1 MNYRKHTFL
10 LLMSLQLAAVSLYAQ
25 DNGTIA
31 KANEKYE
38 DLAYIDSREV
48 YLKVIDRGYGNP
60 EIYRQLADSYYFNA
74 ELPEA
79 LSWYDAYIQGT
90 DNPDIE
96 YIFRYAQC
104 LKSVGSYDA
113 ANELMGK
120 MYQMSGSDSRA
131 ELYIN
136 EKNYLDLIELQSG
149 RFELQPTTVNSS
161 YSDFAPSFYGGQ
173 LVFASNRPSGGRASR
188 LIHDWNDQPF
198 LDLYMVQPSEDD
210 SEPKRISKRL
220 NSKYHE
226 STAIFTKDGQRVYF
240 TRNNYTQSNYKS
252 DSQGTNRLKLYYSD
266 IQNGKWSEPKEVPFN
281 SDEYSVAHPALS
293 ADEKTLIFASDMPG
307 TVGLSDLYKVD
318 INGDGS
324 FGEPESLGLKLNTEG
339 RETFPFIDGDGN
351 LYFASDGHL
360 GLGGLDIF
368 IAEVKSDGSFGEP
381 FNLGEPVNSSLDD
394 FTFIV
399 NSNND
404 LGYFASNRDGGM
416 GSDDIYSFKRVNK
429 PLMNCFQLLSGEVW
443 DSESNERLAEAKLL
457 LLDENNNV
465 IAETVSAVD
474 GSFDFDV
481 VDCQKAY
488 AIRASKVNYDPS
500 QESFVTGSDFNIP
513 VKQGIYL
520 KPKLKLEV
528 GQDLAKIL
536 ELNPIYFDYD
546 KSNIRPDAAAEL
558 EKVIAVMKQ
567 YPTLKID
574 VRSHTDSRAPD
585 AYNLKLSQR
594 RNVSTL
600 KYLMEQGGI
609 DPSRIT
615 GRGYGE
621 TQLLNACANGIEC
634 PDELHQLNRR
644 SEFIIVEK

>member
-1 MNYRKHTFL
+1 M
-10 LLMSLQLAAVSLYAQ
+10 
-25 DNGTIA
+25 
-31 KANEKYE
+31 
-38 DLAYIDSREV
+38 
-48 YLKVIDRGYGNP
+48 
-60 EIYRQLADSYYFNA
+60 
-74 ELPEA
+74 
-79 LSWYDAYIQGT
+79 
-90 DNPDIE
+90 
-96 YIFRYAQC
+96 
-104 LKSVGSYDA
+104 
-113 ANELMGK
+113 
-120 MYQMSGSDSRA
+120 
-131 ELYIN
+131 
-136 EKNYLDLIELQSG
+136 
-149 RFELQPTTVNSS
+149 
-161 YSDFAPSFYGGQ
+161 
-173 LVFASNRPSGGRASR
+173 
-188 LIHDWNDQPF
+188 
-198 LDLYMVQPSEDD
+198 
-210 SEPKRISKRL
+210 
-220 NSKYHE
+220 
-226 STAIFTKDGQRVYF
+226 
-240 TRNNYTQSNYKS
+240 
-252 DSQGTNRLKLYYSD
+252 
-266 IQNGKWSEPKEVPFN
+266 
-281 SDEYSVAHPALS
+281 
-293 ADEKTLIFASDMPG
+293 
-307 TVGLSDLYKVD
+307 
-318 INGDGS
+318 
-324 FGEPESLGLKLNTEG
+324 
-339 RETFPFIDGDGN
+339 
-351 LYFASDGHL
+351 
-360 GLGGLDIF
+360 GGLDIF